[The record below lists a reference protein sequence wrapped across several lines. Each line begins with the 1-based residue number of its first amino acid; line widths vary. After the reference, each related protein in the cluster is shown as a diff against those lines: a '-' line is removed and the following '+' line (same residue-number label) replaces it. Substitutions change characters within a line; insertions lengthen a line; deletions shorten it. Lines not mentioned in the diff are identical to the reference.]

1 MRISNL
7 QKYILVNCY
16 LSKAQKINRYIFEDY
31 YKNKKKKPKKRDIQN
46 IITKSIER
54 LIQKELL
61 IGYGR
66 RTPHMWFIEK
76 VRLTTRGRKRAKK
89 LLGQQQQLPFK
100 IKKIKNG

>member
-7 QKYILVNCY
+7 QKYILVNSY
-16 LSKAQKINRYIFEDY
+16 FSKSQKTNRSIFEDF
-31 YKNKKKKPKKRDIQN
+31 YKNKRKKPKKRDIQN

-61 IGYGR
+61 VGYGR

-76 VRLTTRGRKRAKK
+76 VRLTSKGRKQVKK
-89 LLGQQQQLPFK
+89 LLGQQQKLPFK
-100 IKKIKNG
+100 IKKMRNG